1 MSARTIQSEYMH
13 WAKTQ
18 RPARFALS
26 SSEVLHFRL
35 DRLGIG
41 IEDLELD
48 GASYYRYPPLR
59 QAIADKEG
67 VAGANV
73 VMADG
78 TSMANFIAMASLI
91 EPGDEIVFEQPAY
104 EPMLATAL
112 FCGASARRFERPAD
126 EGFRLDPERVE
137 RALTSRTRLVVLTN
151 LHNPSGAFADEE
163 ALREVGALAARVGA
177 RVLVDEVYRDAAFA
191 RAPRTA
197 FLLGPQFVCTGS
209 LTKVYGL
216 SGLRCGWVLAEPSLA
231 EKMWR
236 LNDLFAVAQPHAT
249 ERLSCI
255 ALARLEEIAAETP
268 ARLERNRAL
277 ANAFFAGRSDLET
290 MPMADGVTAFPR
302 LVSGKVDALHDLL
315 REKYD
320 TSIVPGRFFE
330 MPDRFRIGIGGATD
344 MVEEGLARLGAALDE
359 LR

>member
-1 MSARTIQSEYMH
+1 MSTRIIQSEYMH

-26 SSEVLHFRL
+26 SSEASHFRL
-35 DRLGIG
+35 DRLGIS

-78 TSMANFIAMASLI
+78 TSMANFLALAAVI
-91 EPGDEIVFEQPAY
+91 EPGDEILFEQPAY
-104 EPMLATAL
+104 EPLLATAL
-112 FCGASARRFERPAD
+112 FCGAEVKRFERPSD
-126 EGFRLDPERVE
+126 EGFRLAPERIE
-137 RALTSRTRLVVLTN
+137 RALTPRTRLIVLTN
-151 LHNPSGAFADEE
+151 LHNPSGAYADET
-163 ALREVGALAARVGA
+163 ALRQVGALAARVGA
-177 RVLVDEVYRDAAFA
+177 RVLVDEVYLDAAFA
-191 RAPRTA
+191 RAPKTA

-209 LTKVYGL
+209 LTKAYGL
-216 SGLRCGWVLAEPSLA
+216 SGLRCGWVLAEPALA

-255 ALARLEEIAAETP
+255 ALARLDEIAAESSV
-268 ARLERNRAL
+268 RLERNRAL
-277 ANAFFAGRSDLET
+277 ANHFFAGRSDLEV
-290 MPMADGVTAFPR
+290 MPMVDGVTAFPR
-302 LVSGKVDALHDLL
+302 LASGKVDALHDLL

-330 MPDRFRIGIGGATD
+330 MPDRFRVGVGGASD
-344 MVEEGLARLGAALDE
+344 MVEEGFARLGAALDE
-359 LR
+359 LK